1 MRSVNHHHINPAE
14 LIERAE
20 RWPVPVVVLVTTCL
34 IMTVAAV
41 WA

>member
-1 MRSVNHHHINPAE
+1 MRAANHINRTE

-20 RWPVPVVVLVTTCL
+20 RWPVPIFVLVTTCL
-34 IMTVAAV
+34 IMTAAAV